1 MKVFRVHRQW
11 NVSDGLFMLSCAV
24 FAHSVVVRF
33 IDLFP
38 KLLMEGFKLCACRD
52 GGLGFRL

>member
-1 MKVFRVHRQW
+1 MKVFRVAQ
-11 NVSDGLFMLSCAV
+11 AV
-24 FAHSVVVRF
+24 ECFRRVVHVVVRCFAHSVVVRF

-38 KLLMEGFKLCACRD
+38 KLLMEEFKLCACRD